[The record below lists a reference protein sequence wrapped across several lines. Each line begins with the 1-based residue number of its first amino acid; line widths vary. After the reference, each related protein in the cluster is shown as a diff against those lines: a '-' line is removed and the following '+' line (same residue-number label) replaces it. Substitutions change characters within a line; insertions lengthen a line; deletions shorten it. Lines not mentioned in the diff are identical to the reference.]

1 MFNNLVNPPTFIRPA
16 TASPAQGHATVEEER
31 ALLREE
37 ALEETAVLPADLGT
51 SGYDVVPERSHAAP
65 VGETR

>member
-1 MFNNLVNPPTFIRPA
+1 MRPPGDPSVT
-16 TASPAQGHATVEEER
+16 SLQGEAVEEER